1 MWESLASILKF
12 FLEKRLFSTVISV
25 VCGILA
31 LLYLPEEYSWMLE
44 KIGKF
49 AFVAL
54 VAGIVFLILSFVIH
68 VFKSINEY
76 KFRHSMLI
84 DNKKQEI
91 RDSEKDIDTFMS
103 FFDGVSPDERELVV
117 KLIKSNNT
125 PIEQRGLRC
134 NNGRNS
140 IFSTNFI
147 VKTQNKNGSYLIKI
161 NPLVFYKAKEV
172 YEKYG
177 AISHF
182 E

>member
-1 MWESLASILKF
+1 M
-12 FLEKRLFSTVISV
+12 
-25 VCGILA
+25 
-31 LLYLPEEYSWMLE
+31 
-44 KIGKF
+44 KIYC
-49 AFVAL
+49 V
-54 VAGIVFLILSFVIH
+54 
-68 VFKSINEY
+68 
-76 KFRHSMLI
+76 I

-182 E
+182 